1 MSDPEFDIG
10 DLAPSAA
17 LPGQKAGVGGWLF
30 LFLVLSLMIGGQ
42 LYGYFNREP
51 ESTKSYT
58 EASLTFRMTIIQ
70 KEAFKR
76 LAGTTGQTASQLEK
90 TFTEELEKVVAD
102 VAPDRKKNSNAA
114 RLYVAM
120 RHELG
125 KPIKP
130 EDLELLKK
138 SKDPFERDFAEIYA
152 AEKLTKAEAEKRI
165 ARFPKQ
171 GFSFLMAR
179 IHALE
184 KAGDKAAR
192 KRFLP
197 DAEVAQPMIA
207 IGLGAC
213 AALLGVILLAIYVI
227 LRLTG
232 RWKPLGHPA
241 GRLSARQADVYAG
254 RAGLMIFA
262 YLAIGLAVDLTVG
275 KELSDQ
281 GSSLLSG
288 ALGIVAVV
296 FLLTKG
302 GHSDGPT
309 MKIFGYDPRRF
320 WGDIVWGVGG
330 FFANIPLF
338 MCCALCSQP
347 LFSGLPNPE
356 HPVSVQLQMDQ
367 SLPMLMALLVLASIM
382 APIFEE
388 VCFRGTMTPAM
399 ERLFGGPLMGIVGS
413 SILFAAVHPTG
424 IPAWPALAMIG
435 SMAAML
441 AYQRRSLVSSIA
453 FHAAHNCALLI
464 MTVLLF

>member
-1 MSDPEFDIG
+1 MSEPEFEVG

-17 LPGQKAGVGGWLF
+17 LPPQKAGVGGWIF

-42 LYGYFNREP
+42 LYGYFNRKP
-51 ESTKSYT
+51 ASTKSYT

-70 KEAFKR
+70 KEALGR
-76 LAGTTGQTASQLEK
+76 LAGARSQTASQLDK
-90 TFTEELEKVVAD
+90 TFTEGLEKVVAE
-102 VAPDRKKNSNAA
+102 VAPDRKKNANAA

-120 RHELG
+120 RHELA

-130 EDLELLKK
+130 EDLDVLKK
-138 SKDPFERDFAEIYA
+138 SKDPFERDFAAIYA
-152 AEKLTKAEAEKRI
+152 AQKLTKDEAQKLTT
-165 ARFPKQ
+165 RFPKQ
-171 GFSFLMAR
+171 GFSFVMAR
-179 IHALE
+179 IHAYE
-184 KAGDKAAR
+184 KAGDKSAR
-192 KRFLP
+192 RRFLP

-213 AALLGVILLAIYVI
+213 AAGLGALLLAFYVI
-227 LRLTG
+227 LRMTG

-241 GRLSARQADVYAG
+241 GRLDARQADVYAG

-262 YLAIGLAVDLTVG
+262 YLAIGLAVDLTAG
-275 KELSDQ
+275 RQLSDQ
-281 GSSLLSG
+281 ASSLLSG

-302 GHSDGPT
+302 RHPDGPT
-309 MKIFGYDPRRF
+309 MRVFGFERGRF
-320 WGDIVWGVGG
+320 WGDVAWGIGG

-338 MCCALCSQP
+338 MCCALASQP
-347 LFSGLPNPE
+347 LFTNLPNPE

-399 ERLFGGPLMGIVGS
+399 ERLFGGPAMGIVAS

>member
-1 MSDPEFDIG
+1 VSDPEFDIG

-17 LPGQKAGVGGWLF
+17 LPGQRAGVGGWVF
-30 LFLVLSLMIGGQ
+30 LFLVLGLMIGGQ
-42 LYGYFNREP
+42 LYGYFNRKP
-51 ESTKSYT
+51 EGTKNYT
-58 EASLTFRMTIIQ
+58 EASLAFRMTIIQ

-76 LAGTTGQTASQLEK
+76 LAGTTGQTASQLDK
-90 TFTEELEKVVAD
+90 TFTDELENVVSD

-130 EDLELLKK
+130 EDIELLKK
-138 SKDPFERDFAEIYA
+138 SKEPFERDFAAIYA
-152 AEKLTKAEAEKRI
+152 AEKLSKTEAVKLT
-165 ARFPKQ
+165 ARFPKE
-171 GFSFLMAR
+171 GFTFLMAR
-179 IHALE
+179 IHAFE
-184 KAGDKAAR
+184 RAGDKTAR

-197 DAEVAQPMIA
+197 DSEVAQPMIA
-207 IGLGAC
+207 IALAACAFGLGA
-213 AALLGVILLAIYVI
+213 ILLTIYVV
-227 LRLTG
+227 LRLMG
-232 RWKPLGHPA
+232 RWKPSGHPA
-241 GRLSARQADVYAG
+241 GHLSARQADVYAG
-254 RAGLMIFA
+254 RAGLMLFA

-275 KELSDQ
+275 KQLSDQ

-288 ALGIVAVV
+288 ALGILAAV

-302 GHSDGPT
+302 RRADGPS
-309 MKIFGYDPRRF
+309 MKIFGFDKRKF
-320 WGDIVWGVGG
+320 WGDVVWGVSG

-338 MCCALCSQP
+338 MCCAVCSQP

-413 SILFAAVHPTG
+413 SVLFAAVHPTG

-441 AYQRRSLVSSIA
+441 VYQRRSLVSSIA